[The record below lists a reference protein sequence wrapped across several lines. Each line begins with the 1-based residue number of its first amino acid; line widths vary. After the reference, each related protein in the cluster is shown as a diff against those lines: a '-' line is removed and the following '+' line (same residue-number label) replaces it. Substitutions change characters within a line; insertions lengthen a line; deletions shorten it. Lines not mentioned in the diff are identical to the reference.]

1 MREVLKQMQMV
12 IKILPGGAAEQGHQ
26 IFWALKRAVSKRR
39 FLTIVYR
46 GKKNWTRKFGGRKV
60 GGSFAKAMGRG
71 RKSQNE
77 AAPCPDVW
85 LTALAMEET

>member
-1 MREVLKQMQMV
+1 MQMV

-46 GKKNWTRKFGGRKV
+46 GKKNWTRKFEVGKLGGHLPKPWGGEEKV
-60 GGSFAKAMGRG
+60 KMKQRLAQVSG
-71 RKSQNE
+71 
-77 AAPCPDVW
+77 W
-85 LTALAMEET
+85 LHWRWRRRETL